1 MNSREVYKHQKKF
14 ERKNDCQTLL
24 ISSGFR
30 KSLKTVQILGVQ
42 NEGMLQFCDG
52 SVFHFFLISLLKK
65 LETKISTSYH

>member
-1 MNSREVYKHQKKF
+1 MNSREVYKHQRKF

-42 NEGMLQFCDG
+42 NGQNVTILWR
-52 SVFHFFLISLLKK
+52 
-65 LETKISTSYH
+65 